1 MLSWGIKNTCN
12 RLPGSHSPQWSK
24 EKKKAHVRGVMPE
37 MRKVARN
44 GRPPAK
50 EKKKKKKTPVR
61 SVMPETKYCHVSS
74 TNIAAKNWAANH
86 HRRRLRLRYPPLI
99 AHNMVLEKT
108 TLVNPLDG
116 SIAAS

>member
-1 MLSWGIKNTCN
+1 
-12 RLPGSHSPQWSK
+12 LPGSHSPQWSK

-50 EKKKKKKTPVR
+50 EKKKTPVR

-74 TNIAAKNWAANH
+74 TNIAAKNWAAITTGDG
-86 HRRRLRLRYPPLI
+86 YGFAIPLS
-99 AHNMVLEKT
+99 LLT
-108 TLVNPLDG
+108 TCY
-116 SIAAS
+116 SRF